1 LIGLSFDAVIAG
13 YKLAKKVI
21 RTEKKQ
27 IIKTDL

>member
-13 YKLAKKVI
+13 YKLAKNVI

>member
-1 LIGLSFDAVIAG
+1 LIGLSLEAVIAG

-21 RTEKKQ
+21 KTEKKQ